1 MKRILYMISLLC
13 LGLLS
18 TGCDSEE
25 QPGEEEKR
33 TVEVPVEF
41 NCTSSGNELTT
52 RTNPVGPGNPG
63 ETNTRPIY
71 VDRVKVYIYQ
81 RPADQTY
88 ETDREGFLRA
98 NELVLPAHRT
108 GNAGADGQ
116 PRFTATGKIPLESE
130 YEYRMTAVAYS
141 EEQGEKRLFEL
152 NDSYFNHAEI
162 TLLDKDEYKTPELFF
177 GNVVYQDTDTVFR
190 YDSKNPKKLTGW
202 LYRGVAGIELNLENV
217 APEVKRI
224 DLLADSINT
233 RVKARLYDD
242 FRSAYDMKR
251 NGRFEH
257 FVIGSWERNIA
268 DVKNNNIQ
276 IIGSNLLAVC
286 TSLSLRITIDK
297 DGKEEQVV
305 CRLQVREKKEDGDVD
320 TDENGGTGG
329 SANAQLRSIPGDAGN
344 GTGII
349 PGGEETPVD
358 PENPDSG
365 KNPFQI
371 CFKRNQ
377 YYKILGDYEKLTTM
391 EYVLQVTVNPNWD
404 GDVYLPLD
412 KSDDSN

>member
-41 NCTSSGNELTT
+41 NFTSSGNELTT

-286 TSLSLRITIDK
+286 T
-297 DGKEEQVV
+297 
-305 CRLQVREKKEDGDVD
+305 

>member
-1 MKRILYMISLLC
+1 M
-13 LGLLS
+13 
-18 TGCDSEE
+18 
-25 QPGEEEKR
+25 
-33 TVEVPVEF
+33 
-41 NCTSSGNELTT
+41 
-52 RTNPVGPGNPG
+52 
-63 ETNTRPIY
+63 
-71 VDRVKVYIYQ
+71 
-81 RPADQTY
+81 
-88 ETDREGFLRA
+88 
-98 NELVLPAHRT
+98 
-108 GNAGADGQ
+108 
-116 PRFTATGKIPLESE
+116 
-130 YEYRMTAVAYS
+130 
-141 EEQGEKRLFEL
+141 
-152 NDSYFNHAEI
+152 
-162 TLLDKDEYKTPELFF
+162 
-177 GNVVYQDTDTVFR
+177 
-190 YDSKNPKKLTGW
+190 TGW

-329 SANAQLRSIPGDAGN
+329 SANAQLRSIRVMPGMGPGLSREVRRHQWIPKIRTRAR
-344 GTGII
+344 TRFKSVLSGISTI
-349 PGGEETPVD
+349 RYLAIM
-358 PENPDSG
+358 
-365 KNPFQI
+365 KN
-371 CFKRNQ
+371 
-377 YYKILGDYEKLTTM
+377 
-391 EYVLQVTVNPNWD
+391 
-404 GDVYLPLD
+404 
-412 KSDDSN
+412 